1 MMTTYPSGVAPP
13 WIGVWGV
20 STEWAIG
27 LTITV
32 EISAVIWILGIEQ
45 LTFVIDEAFLILDIL
60 LG

>member
-1 MMTTYPSGVAPP
+1 MMTSNPSGVAPP
-13 WIGVWGV
+13 WIGVGDV
-20 STEWAIG
+20 SAERAIG
-27 LTITV
+27 LTIAV